1 MSGFEVD
8 TSGLKVLQDR
18 LSLFTDKEI
27 RKIITN
33 GLKKAAAPIVKDV
46 KRLAPSDK
54 GEMGASVKAI
64 VVRDDNGAAAV
75 IVRPHLSG
83 KSKKATYYAKFLERG
98 TRDRKAKNGRAMY
111 STANGVGRYFVR
123 ARGIKAR
130 PFVAPAFDA
139 NKGKVAANVVN
150 EVMGEIERSLSNG

>member
-18 LSLFTDKEI
+18 LSIFTDKEV
-27 RKIITN
+27 RKIVTN

-64 VVRDDNGAAAV
+64 VVKDDNGTAAV

-83 KSKKATYYAKFLERG
+83 KSKRLRTMLSFLSEAHGIEKQRMG
-98 TRDRKAKNGRAMY
+98 GRC
-111 STANGVGRYFVR
+111 T
-123 ARGIKAR
+123 AR
-130 PFVAPAFDA
+130 PMVLV
-139 NKGKVAANVVN
+139 G
-150 EVMGEIERSLSNG
+150 IL